1 MRSQKWLFA
10 IPICLTAV
18 ALAQNVTVLPSGA
31 EIKVRTDIAIPARPP
46 ADATYSATVSSDV
59 ISSRGELAIP
69 RSARAE
75 LVAVPTDDGKDTNL
89 DMRSVIVNDHKYLLV
104 TKGSSGSSRPGGLG
118 ANKRTG
124 KYVGGGAAVG
134 AVLGAILGG
143 GKGAAIGAILGGAGG
158 AGAQVYTGKK
168 KELPPETQLS
178 FKLAQDLEMESVPL
192 NSDQPGQNPLPA
204 QNRQVTQPAPPPQD
218 TEPASPQSAQPPD
231 NSQPPQHSQ
240 PPDNPPN
247 SQPENAP
254 PPQTP
259 QSTKPQDQSP
269 PNSQPESTSPPQT
282 DPTPQPPENQHSP
295 QPQQGTPT
303 PDDSPQNTPPP
314 QT

>member
-1 MRSQKWLFA
+1 MKSQNWLFA
-10 IPICLTAV
+10 VPICLTAV
-18 ALAQNVTVLPSGA
+18 ALAQNATVLPSGA
-31 EIKVRTDIAIPARPP
+31 EIKVRTDVAIPAKPP
-46 ADATYSATVSSDV
+46 ADATYSATVSGDV

-89 DMRSVIVNDHKYLLV
+89 DLRSVIVNDHKYLLV

-178 FKLAQDLEMESVPL
+178 FKLAQDLEMESVPS
-192 NSDQPGQNPLPA
+192 NSDQRGQNPPPV
-204 QNRQVTQPAPPPQD
+204 QNQQGTQPTGPPQDTQPAP
-218 TEPASPQSAQPPD
+218 AQSTQPPD
-231 NSQPPQHSQ
+231 NSQTPQNSQ
-240 PPDNPPN
+240 PPDNPAN

-259 QSTKPQDQSP
+259 QSTQPAQDQSP
-269 PNSQPESTSPPQT
+269 PNSQPGS
-282 DPTPQPPENQHSP
+282 
-295 QPQQGTPT
+295 
-303 PDDSPQNTPPP
+303 TPPA
-314 QT
+314 QTAPSAQPSENPKLV